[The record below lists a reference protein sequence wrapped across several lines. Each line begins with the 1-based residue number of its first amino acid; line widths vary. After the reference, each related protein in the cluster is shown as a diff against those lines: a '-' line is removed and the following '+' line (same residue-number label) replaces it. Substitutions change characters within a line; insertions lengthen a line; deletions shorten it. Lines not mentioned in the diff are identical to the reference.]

1 MKRAFAVFAAFAF
14 LTGCGGSDEGPR
26 LDQFAGTWKASY
38 TIRDA
43 QGARASSGTL
53 KVTQPTVDAVLFAE
67 SSTIVTGVSSF
78 GVPSMQTKSFEVR
91 LKRSSNA
98 YLLSVKVDGD
108 TILMDLPLSV
118 SGDGLHGQKTV
129 TLAGKEQPITAS
141 ITRQGAGSVWKIAS
155 DEASTPRRIYEF
167 EFKERTAA

>member
-1 MKRAFAVFAAFAF
+1 MSSRVFAAFAVFAFV
-14 LTGCGGSDEGPR
+14 GCAGSDEGPR